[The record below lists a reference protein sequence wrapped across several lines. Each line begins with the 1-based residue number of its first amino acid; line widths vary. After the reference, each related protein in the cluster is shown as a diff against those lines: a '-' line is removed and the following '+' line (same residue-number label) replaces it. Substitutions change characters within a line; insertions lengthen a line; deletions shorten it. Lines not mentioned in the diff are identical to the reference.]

1 MTPNIKKDIL
11 NLKDLKQLTKMT
23 QKNHQDIFG
32 VPILRKKLQFYTLS
46 KDFNNSKT
54 IIIYCLLRGILV
66 MNFTK

>member
-11 NLKDLKQLTKMT
+11 NLKDLTQLTKMT